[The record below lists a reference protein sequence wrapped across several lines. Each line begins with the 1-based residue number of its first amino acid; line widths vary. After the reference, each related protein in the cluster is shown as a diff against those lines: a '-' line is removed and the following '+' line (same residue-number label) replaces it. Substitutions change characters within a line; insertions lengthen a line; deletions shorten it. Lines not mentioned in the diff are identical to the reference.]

1 MQCVIKN
8 QEEGYMIR
16 HEVAIGCQNKHEGKG
31 FNLIGSDSGDMI
43 WSEAIK
49 VTKQGEKWVGLFN
62 FKVRLRMRRGSMSRG
77 MMYYQFS

>member
-1 MQCVIKN
+1 MNELIFLIYFTSFRLRMQCVIKN

-43 WSEAIK
+43 
-49 VTKQGEKWVGLFN
+49 
-62 FKVRLRMRRGSMSRG
+62 
-77 MMYYQFS
+77 